1 MSREGIMSRRKTVW
15 IVLVV
20 ALVALTAAV
29 VLAAC
34 GSSGSSST
42 SSSASSGTGAT
53 KTLTIGV
60 LMPFSGDGALWGK
73 TELASIEV
81 ACEQINA
88 AGGVKA
94 GNDTYMLATKA
105 YDHQWDPA
113 VAATTARKAV
123 QDGIRYIVS
132 WSGPEVL
139 AENAAER
146 GNTVVT
152 FVTAPDMICQGPK
165 HPDNFMSWFYY
176 PDSMQVLYGYA
187 RQAHPEYK
195 TVAAI
200 VTDDSE
206 GLQEAKDIK
215 QYVAPLG
222 FEVLDPVTIT
232 GKETDF
238 YPVLTPLLKK
248 GVDIIDVGSPGPE
261 DVGLIIKQAR
271 ELGYKG
277 TFAMADAPNIA
288 EYADIAGWPAVE
300 GFLGSP
306 EYSKLTTPKG
316 IAWQKAYKAKTQ
328 GDTATSPTFD
338 YDSILLL
345 AAAIEKAGTVDAAKV
360 RDTLPTVT
368 VEGAKGPVKFG
379 GAEVLGIPHLME
391 MPINVVEVQNGK
403 VVDVYNAW
411 PPRIAATMSPSPSP
425 AQ

>member
-1 MSREGIMSRRKTVW
+1 MSRNRTVW
-15 IVLVV
+15 IIVGVV
-20 ALVALTAAV
+20 AIALLAGAL
-29 VLAAC
+29 LAAC
-34 GSSGSSST
+34 GSSSTDT
-42 SSSASSGTGAT
+42 SSSPGAT

-146 GNTVVT
+146 GTTVLT
-152 FVTAPDMICQGPK
+152 FVTAPDMICQGTK
-165 HPDNFMSWFYY
+165 HPNNFMSWFYY
-176 PDSMQVLYGYA
+176 PDSMTVLYTYA
-187 RQAHPEYK
+187 HDTYPEYK
-195 TVAAI
+195 TVVAI

-215 QYVAPLG
+215 KYVEPIG

-232 GKETDF
+232 GDETDY

-288 EYADIAGWPAVE
+288 EYADIAGWDAVE

-306 EYSKLTTPKG
+306 EYSQLTTEKG
-316 IAWQKAYKAKTQ
+316 KAWQQAYKEKTK

-338 YDSILLL
+338 YDAILLL
-345 AAAIEKAGTVDAAKV
+345 AAAIEKAGTVDPEVV
-360 RDTLPTVT
+360 REVLPTVT
-368 VEGAKGPVKFG
+368 VEGAKGEVKFG
-379 GAEVLGIPHLME
+379 GADVLGIPHLME
-391 MPINVVEVQNGK
+391 MPINVVEVKNGE
-403 VVDVYNAW
+403 VVDVYNGW
-411 PPRIAATMSPSPSP
+411 PPRIAATMSPSPAP
-425 AQ
+425 

>member
-1 MSREGIMSRRKTVW
+1 MSRKMRVW
-15 IVLVV
+15 TIGVAVL
-20 ALVALTAAV
+20 LLAV
-29 VLAAC
+29 SGAMLLAAC
-34 GSSGSSST
+34 GGSSP
-42 SSSASSGTGAT
+42 SSADSGGT

-88 AGGVKA
+88 AGGIKA
-94 GNDTYMLATKA
+94 GNDTYKLATKA

-146 GNTVVT
+146 GTTVLT

-165 HPDNFMSWFYY
+165 HPDNFMSWFSYA
-176 PDSMQVLYGYA
+176 DSIQVLYSYA
-187 RQAHPEYK
+187 KKSHPEYK
-195 TVAAI
+195 TVVAI
-200 VTDDSE
+200 STDDSE
-206 GLQEAKDIK
+206 GIQEAKDMAK
-215 QYVAPLG
+215 VVAPLG
-222 FEVLDPVTIT
+222 FQVLDPVTIT
-232 GKETDF
+232 GDETDY

-248 GVDIIDVGSPGPE
+248 GVDIMDVGSPGPE

-277 TFAMADAPNIA
+277 TFAMADAPNIS
-288 EYADIAGWPAVE
+288 EYADIAGWDAVE
-300 GFLGSP
+300 GFLGAP
-306 EYSKLTTPKG
+306 EYAKLTTPQG
-316 IAWQKAYKAKTQ
+316 IAWQKAYKAKTN

-345 AAAIEKAGTVDAAKV
+345 KAAIEKAGTVDAAKV
-360 RDTLPTVT
+360 RDVLPTVE

-379 GAEVLGIPHLME
+379 GEDVLGIPHLMA

-411 PPRIAATMSPSPSP
+411 ASGSN

>member
-1 MSREGIMSRRKTVW
+1 MGRQKTVLG
-15 IVLVV
+15 IAL
-20 ALVALTAAV
+20 ALVMLFLVTV
-29 VLAAC
+29 VAAC
-34 GSSGSSST
+34 GEEKT
-42 SSSASSGTGAT
+42 ATGET

-88 AGGVKA
+88 AGGIKV
-94 GNDTYMLATKA
+94 GNDTYELATKA
-105 YDHQWDPA
+105 YDNQWDPA
-113 VAATTARKAV
+113 VSATVARKAV
-123 QDGIRYIVS
+123 ADGIRYIVS

-146 GNTVVT
+146 GTTVVT

-165 HPDNFMSWFYY
+165 HPNNFMSWFYY
-176 PDSMQVLYGYA
+176 PDSMTVLYTYA
-187 RQAHPEYK
+187 HDTYSEYK
-195 TVAAI
+195 TVVAI

-206 GLQEAKDIK
+206 GLQEAKDLK
-215 QYVAPLG
+215 EYVEPIG
-222 FEVLDPVTIT
+222 FEVLEPVTIT
-232 GKETDF
+232 GDETDY

-261 DVGLIIKQAR
+261 DVGVIIKQAR

-288 EYADIAGWPAVE
+288 EYADIAGWDAVE

-306 EYSKLTTPKG
+306 EYSQLTTEKG
-316 IAWQKAYKAKTQ
+316 MAWQKAYKDKTQ

-345 AAAIEKAGTVDAAKV
+345 AAAIEKAGTIDPDVV
-360 RDTLPTVT
+360 RDTLPTVN

-379 GAEVLGIPHLME
+379 GADVLGIPHLME
-391 MPINVVEVQNGK
+391 MPINVVEVKNGE
-403 VVDVYNAW
+403 VVDVYNGW

-425 AQ
+425 

>member
-15 IVLVV
+15 IVLAV
-20 ALVALTAAV
+20 ALMALTAAV
-29 VLAAC
+29 VLTAC
-34 GSSGSSST
+34 GSGST
-42 SSSASSGTGAT
+42 AEPSSSAGAGEA

-81 ACEQINA
+81 ACEQLNA
-88 AGGVKA
+88 GGGVKV
-94 GNDTYMLATKA
+94 GNDTYTFATKA
-105 YDHQWDPA
+105 YDNQWDPA
-113 VAATTARKAV
+113 VSATVARKAV

-139 AENAAER
+139 AENAATR
-146 GNTVVT
+146 SQTVLT
-152 FVTAPDMICQGPK
+152 FVTAPDMICQGTK
-165 HPDNFMSWFYY
+165 HPNNFMSWFYY
-176 PDSMQVLYGYA
+176 PDSMTVLYTYA
-187 RQAHPEYK
+187 HDTYPDYQ

-215 QYVAPLG
+215 QYVAPIG

-232 GKETDF
+232 GDETDF

-288 EYADIAGWPAVE
+288 EYADIAGWDAVE

-306 EYSKLTTPKG
+306 EYSKLTTEKG
-316 IAWQKAYKAKTQ
+316 IAWQKAYKAKTK

-345 AAAIEKAGTVDAAKV
+345 AAAMQKAGTADPEIV
-360 RDTLPTVT
+360 RDALTTVE

-379 GAEVLGIPHLME
+379 GADVLGIPHLME
-391 MPINVVEVQNGK
+391 MPINVVEVKNGE
-403 VVDVYNAW
+403 VVDVFNGW
-411 PPRIAATMSPSPSP
+411 PPRIQATMSPSP

>member
-15 IVLVV
+15 IVFAV
-20 ALVALTAAV
+20 ALVALAAAA

-34 GSSGSSST
+34 GSGST
-42 SSSASSGTGAT
+42 TTDSSASSGTGQA

-81 ACEQINA
+81 ACEQLNA
-88 AGGVKA
+88 AGGVKV
-94 GNDTYMLATKA
+94 GNDTYTFATKA
-105 YDHQWDPA
+105 YDNEWDAA
-113 VAATTARKAV
+113 VSSTVARKAV
-123 QDGIRYIVS
+123 SDGIRYIVS

-165 HPDNFMSWFYY
+165 HPDNFMSWFSYK
-176 PDSMQVLYGYA
+176 DSIQVLYQYA
-187 RQAHPEYK
+187 HDTYPDYK
-195 TVAAI
+195 TVVAI
-200 VTDDSE
+200 ATDDSE
-206 GLQEAKDIK
+206 GIQEAKDMAEVIK
-215 QYVAPLG
+215 PIG

-232 GKETDF
+232 GDETDY
-238 YPVLTPLLKK
+238 YPVLTPIIKK
-248 GVDIIDVGSPGPE
+248 GVDIMDVGSPGPE

-277 TFAMADAPNIA
+277 TFAMADAPNIS

-306 EYSKLTTPKG
+306 EYAKLTTEKG
-316 IAWQKAYKAKTQ
+316 IAWQKAYKAKTD

-338 YDSILLL
+338 YDSVMLL
-345 AAAIEKAGTVDAAKV
+345 AAAMQKAGTADPAAV
-360 RDTLPTVT
+360 RDALPTVT
-368 VEGAKGPVKFG
+368 VEGAKGQVKFG
-379 GAEVLGIPHLME
+379 GADQLGIPHLME
-391 MPINVVEVQNGK
+391 MPINVVEVKNGK
-403 VVDVYNAW
+403 VVDVFNGW
-411 PPRIAATMSPSPSP
+411 PK
-425 AQ
+425 

>member
-1 MSREGIMSRRKTVW
+1 MYRRKTVW
-15 IVLVV
+15 VV
-20 ALVALTAAV
+20 AAMVLLALTAAV

-34 GSSGSSST
+34 GSSSPSSS
-42 SSSASSGTGAT
+42 SSGPGGK

-73 TELASIEV
+73 TELASIQV

-88 AGGVKA
+88 KGGIKA
-94 GNDTYMLATKA
+94 GNDTYTLATKV
-105 YDHQWDPA
+105 YDNQWDPA
-113 VAATTARKAV
+113 VSATVARKAV

-139 AENAAER
+139 AENAATR
-146 GNTVVT
+146 STTVLT
-152 FVTAPDMICQGPK
+152 FVTAPDMICQGTK
-165 HPDNFMSWFYY
+165 HPNNFMSWFYY
-176 PDSMQVLYGYA
+176 PDSMTVLYKYA
-187 RQAHPEYK
+187 RDTYPNYK
-195 TVAAI
+195 TVVAI

-215 QYVAPLG
+215 TYVTPLG
-222 FEVLDPVTIT
+222 FNVLDPVTIT

-277 TFAMADAPNIA
+277 TFAMADAPNIS

-306 EYSKLTTPKG
+306 EYSKLTTPMG
-316 IAWQKAYKAKTQ
+316 MAWQKAYKAKTQ

-345 AAAIEKAGTVDAAKV
+345 AAAIEKAGTVDPAVIK
-360 RDTLPTVT
+360 DTLPTVQ

-379 GAEVLGIPHLME
+379 GTEVLGIPHLME
-391 MPINVVEVQNGK
+391 MPINVVQVKNGK
-403 VVDVYNAW
+403 VVDVYNGW